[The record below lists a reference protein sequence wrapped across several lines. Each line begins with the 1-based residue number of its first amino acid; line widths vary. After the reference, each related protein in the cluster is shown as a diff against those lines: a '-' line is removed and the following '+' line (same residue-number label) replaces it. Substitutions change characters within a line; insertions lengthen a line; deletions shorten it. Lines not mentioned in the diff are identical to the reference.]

1 MEYQYPID
9 YDWSTEETVDVIHFY
24 ECIERAYENKISK
37 EELME
42 AYRRFKKVV
51 PGKADEKKLTDEF
64 EQTSGYSGYLAIK
77 KAKESNEGEMISLAA
92 RKA

>member
-9 YDWSTEETVDVIHFY
+9 YDWSTEETVDVIQFY
-24 ECIERAYENKISK
+24 ECIEKAYEQKISK
-37 EELME
+37 NELME

-64 EQTSGYSGYLAIK
+64 EEISGYSAYLAIK
-77 KAKESNEGEMISLAA
+77 KAKDSDDGEMISLSAG
-92 RKA
+92 KK